1 MSNDI
6 MATFDALSKLPEL
19 LSEVRT
25 GVDTLKTLASA
36 PAAAMATGSPA
47 AGAAIVALGGG
58 LAYLLADLVKAIDDD
73 IDGMR
78 NVQQNYKSNEDAIS
92 QLAQLG
98 IQLLGNASKADQPA
112 IGSSSSGGTTI
123 NGIAG
128 PVRIGPSHS

>member
-58 LAYLLADLVKAIDDD
+58 LAYLLADMVKAIDDD

-78 NVQQNYKSNEDAIS
+78 NVQSNYRSNEDAIS
-92 QLAQLG
+92 ELAQLG
-98 IQLLGNASKADQPA
+98 LRLLGNTNKADQPSLA
-112 IGSSSSGGTTI
+112 TP
-123 NGIAG
+123 GIAG
-128 PVRIGPSHS
+128 PVGRGPSHS